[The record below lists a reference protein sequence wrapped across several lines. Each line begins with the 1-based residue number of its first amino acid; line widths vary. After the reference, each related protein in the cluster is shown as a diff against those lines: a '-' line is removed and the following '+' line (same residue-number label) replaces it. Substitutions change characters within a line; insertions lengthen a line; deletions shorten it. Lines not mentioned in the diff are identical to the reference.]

1 MSSSTSTAG
10 EAVSHPQVQDD
21 QREPGASTF
30 ESTDGAEVVEG
41 DDRRHQGEGSTGPC
55 AMPLPSA
62 PTEVPSAEA
71 QACQVAATVTLAV
84 LLERLEKM
92 LMAGAGAPAALGM
105 LLVATGLSGALVYY
119 VDKAANVLF
128 DKRGLEAVQKSAGV
142 VDREEARAYMLLDAL
157 GEPLLPCKRISSS
170 GRELGRQLGESVRQA
185 AARQEKKVKAAVK
198 AAGRVKGGPS
208 KEAVT
213 AEALQS
219 HPVQLE
225 LLPECIAAARAPP
238 PRQPRPPTPE
248 PPEPP
253 EPPSFAERW
262 LQHRGLTF
270 EILQT

>member
-21 QREPGASTF
+21 DREPGASTF
-30 ESTDGAEVVEG
+30 ESADDAEVVEG
-41 DDRRHQGEGSTGPC
+41 DDRRPQGDGSTGPC
-55 AMPLPSA
+55 AMPRLSA

-71 QACQVAATVTLAV
+71 QACHVAATITLAA

-92 LMAGAGAPAALGM
+92 LMAGTGTPAASGM
-105 LLVATGLSGALVYY
+105 LRVATGLSGALVYY
-119 VDKAANVLF
+119 VDKAANALF
-128 DKRGLEAVQKSAGV
+128 DKHGLEAVQKSAGV
-142 VDREEARAYMLLDAL
+142 VDREEARAYLLLDAL
-157 GEPLLPCKRISSS
+157 AEPLLPCKRISSS